1 MKKQY
6 PPIVWKLCS
15 VAMYILG
22 GFFVLM
28 AIACFAATIFLS
40 IPFILLAIFSFACA
54 KSFAREAKT
63 AKSKKDISRNYV
75 RMNSPG
81 RDLSESAACNKITTK
96 ARPIQ
101 TVKDLASI
109 RSYVVLDTE
118 TTGLSR
124 RNDRIIEIAL
134 ICYDSGQEV
143 NRFSSLINPGMPI
156 PAAATRINHIRNSD
170 VANAPSIADVMPT
183 ILQLIDGRIIIGHNI
198 TFDLGFLGYAM
209 PKESSSIAVEYI
221 DTLALARRAFPG
233 RSSYKLADLVSEL
246 GISDTQEHR
255 ALGDVE
261 LTAKLF
267 TFCCQELA
275 EKHAKELAARRA
287 QREQAKAEK
296 LARFGWSPMINKNF
310 VFTGDFQHDRN
321 QLEEFLDQIGA
332 NLRDKVNGNTDYLVK
347 GDVTNLPTWA
357 LERKY
362 QKAVSLMQDGKKIK
376 IITEREY
383 LALVQDT
390 IKSSPGNL

>member
-15 VAMYILG
+15 IAMYILG
-22 GFFVLM
+22 GFSVLM

-40 IPFILLAIFSFACA
+40 IPFILLAIFCFACA
-54 KSFAREAKT
+54 KNFAREAKT
-63 AKSKKDISRNYV
+63 AKSKKDISRKYLQTH
-75 RMNSPG
+75 SPG
-81 RDLSESAACNKITTK
+81 HTLSESAACSKITTK
-96 ARPIQ
+96 ARPLQ

-134 ICYDSGQEV
+134 ICYDNGQEV

-156 PAAATRINHIRNSD
+156 PAAATRINHIRNAD

-209 PKESSSIAVEYI
+209 PKESSSISVEYI
-221 DTLALARRAFPG
+221 DTLTLARRAFPG
-233 RSSYKLADLVSEL
+233 RSSYKLVDLVSEL
-246 GISDTQEHR
+246 GISDTQDHR

-267 TFCCQELA
+267 TSCCQELA

-321 QLEEFLDQIGA
+321 RLEGFLDQIGA

-347 GDVTNLPTWA
+347 GDLTNLPTWA

-390 IKSSPGNL
+390 IKSAPGNL